1 LGFIDYSKIL
11 DSRAILTGV
20 GQCGQYNS
28 RVYMNYK
35 RGEVCNSPASLIPS
49 QGVLATQDEEN
60 IHADLTLHISMT
72 HSHYKTRATAS

>member
-1 LGFIDYSKIL
+1 MTLE
-11 DSRAILTGV
+11 SRAILTGV
-20 GQCGQYNS
+20 RQCEQYNS

-35 RGEVCNSPASLIPS
+35 GGEVCNSPASLIPS

-60 IHADLTLHISMT
+60 IHISMT